1 MPDRV
6 GEEGCVEGA
15 TTKCE
20 RLTGIADEQGWR
32 PMADVSH
39 PHIRRIAETGAA
51 SGAMERWN
59 ARRRG
64 FRQRAHSMPPG
75 GLTGLRRGLPHWAQR
90 LGPRRLRPTTE
101 GGRGAHSTDLPGRA
115 STGTF
120 HWVLE
125 ARSGRKI
132 GENKKSQ
139 R

>member
-20 RLTGIADEQGWR
+20 RLTAIADEQGWR

-39 PHIRRIAETGAA
+39 PHTRRIAEMGAA

-59 ARRRG
+59 APPAG
-64 FRQRAHSMPPG
+64 ISAASALVRAHSMPPG
-75 GLTGLRRGLPHWAQR
+75 GLTGGLRRGLPHWAQR
-90 LGPRRLRPTTE
+90 FGPRRLRPTTE

-125 ARSGRKI
+125 SRSGR
-132 GENKKSQ
+132 
-139 R
+139 